1 MKKVF
6 LTTICMCAAMAANA
20 SYLYWQ
26 VSSDNTSSLG
36 SSAGN
41 WNVARI
47 VVASATDSDIT
58 SWNSGGKR
66 SGFASESYVTENTIL
81 DDGTVAGTLVG
92 VTGDDVGSFAAN
104 IGSNLSGYAY
114 YVELVNSSTGYV
126 YARSNAEAYSAIS
139 SHITTDLEVV
149 TVPSVSLWHASGYT
163 VIPEPTSAMLML
175 FGAAF
180 LGLKRKNRRIA

>member
-26 VSSDNTSSLG
+26 VSSADTSSLG
-36 SSAGN
+36 SSEGN

-47 VVASATDSDIT
+47 VVASANDSDIT

-92 VTGDDVGSFAAN
+92 VTGDVGSFAAN
-104 IGSNLSGYAY
+104 IGSSLTGYAY

-139 SHITTDLEVV
+139 SHITADLEVV
-149 TVPSVSLWHASGYT
+149 NVPSASLWHASGYT
-163 VIPEPTSAMLML
+163 VIPEPTSAILML